1 MMLNDGF
8 ELYMDINK
16 TYIYSKLSDIINM
29 SSIKIIYHK
38 NFMALNSIK
47 ILRVIELKNRCCF
60 FTSF

>member
-1 MMLNDGF
+1 MLNDGF

-38 NFMALNSIK
+38 NFIALNSIK